1 MGIFAGRGRGCATN
15 PRAEAPDPT
24 KFRVLQEERVGQL
37 WVAMLHYP
45 GCTNFEGHKVVVCKG
60 TAPSRRTRLDPH
72 FTEGGDIVARFQ
84 PTLDGFA
91 LAKTCARAY

>member
-15 PRAEAPDPT
+15 PQAEAPNPK

-60 TAPSRRTRLDPH
+60 TAPSRRTTLDPH